1 MKPRFMVTLDMLK
14 SLQKMVQI
22 MTRPA
27 SVCASIRIGAA
38 GKMLAIAVLGGFGV
52 QSGAAA
58 SPVQSEWI
66 GDPTMAEAR
75 LISAVTNVGQLSALP
90 LGLEIR
96 TAPGWKV
103 YWRTPGEAGLPPTL
117 DFGNSPYPDLK
128 AEISWPAPRR
138 FDVFGFDN
146 FGYQDQ
152 VILPLSVT
160 GHDVGGFTQIVAELE
175 LLTCSDI
182 CVPVFGTLNLDV
194 PAGDAAASTHA
205 RAIAEYSAAVPRMAS
220 IDANDDLGAGRSPSG
235 PSLAVL
241 GAVYGDGELVIEL
254 ASGAPPIDDIFVEGF
269 EHTAFKAP
277 VMEGNFAII
286 PYVTSPK
293 HEFTGGNGRVTII
306 AAPQSG
312 DFPITITPASASSGG
327 RTGPDTLL
335 GISFVVI
342 GIAFLGGLILNL
354 MPCVLPVLAIKLSTV
369 LNVAG
374 AAQSEIRWRFLIG
387 AAGIMT
393 SFMILAGG
401 LTLARAAGASIGW
414 GVQFQNAYFIGA
426 MILFLGIFAA
436 NILGLFTL
444 RTPAFAQSIPLPS
457 GNSRLGRYGGD
468 FLSGMLATILA
479 TPCSAP
485 FVGTAVTAA
494 FAGSASTLFAIFAA
508 MGLGLAAPWILVAIV
523 PSAVSLLPKPGAWFR
538 WVKRGLAAALVGT
551 MIWLASILVTLVSP
565 ANNDQAE
572 NWQAWRPGAVAAIVD
587 QGKVAFVDVTAD
599 WCVTCKANK
608 ALVLD
613 QSPVADVMAKAVAAG
628 DLVMLSADWTRPDPD
643 ISAFLARH
651 DRFGIPFN
659 IVYGPAFPDGILL
672 PELLSSEAVLTAL
685 EKLQIKTN

>member
-1 MKPRFMVTLDMLK
+1 MVTLDMLK
-14 SLQKMVQI
+14 SLQKMVQT

-27 SVCASIRIGAA
+27 SVCANIRIGAV
-38 GKMLAIAVLGGFGV
+38 GKMLAITVLGGLGV

-66 GDPTMAEAR
+66 GDPTMAEVR

-128 AEISWPAPRR
+128 AEISWPAPQR

-146 FGYQDQ
+146 FGYQDH
-152 VILPLSVT
+152 VILPLTVT

-182 CVPVFGTLNLDV
+182 CVPVFGALNLDI
-194 PAGDAAASTHA
+194 PAGEAAASTHA
-205 RAIAEYSAAVPRMAS
+205 RAIAEYNAAVPRMAAFGEKAG
-220 IDANDDLGAGRSPSG
+220 DNAGRSPSG

-254 ASGAPPIDDIFVEGF
+254 ASGAPPVDDIFVEGF

-277 VMEGNFAII
+277 VMKGDFAII

-293 HEFTGGNGRVTII
+293 HEFTGGDGRVTII
-306 AAPQSG
+306 ATPQSG

-327 RTGPDTLL
+327 RNGPDTLL

-401 LTLARAAGASIGW
+401 LTIARAAGASIGW

-485 FVGTAVTAA
+485 FVGTAVTVA
-494 FAGSASTLFAIFAA
+494 FAGSTATLFAIFAA

-538 WVKRGLAAALVGT
+538 WVKLGLAAALVGT

-565 ANNDQAE
+565 AKIDQAE
-572 NWQAWRPGAVAAIVD
+572 NWQAWRPGVVSAIVD

-608 ALVLD
+608 ALVLE

-659 IVYGPAFPDGILL
+659 IVYGPAFPDGIML

-685 EKLQIKTN
+685 EKLQINTN